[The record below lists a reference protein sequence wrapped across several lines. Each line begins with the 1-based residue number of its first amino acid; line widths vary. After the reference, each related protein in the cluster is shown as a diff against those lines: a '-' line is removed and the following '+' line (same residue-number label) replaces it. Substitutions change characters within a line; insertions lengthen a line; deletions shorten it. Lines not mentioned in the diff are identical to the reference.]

1 MGREPGKKER
11 FEVLLEQV
19 HVEVRTIAEG
29 HGILLKEI
37 RETRDFLGNR
47 ITLLECA
54 VLEQS
59 SQTPTLT
66 ERFDTH
72 ERAHRQD
79 RL

>member
-1 MGREPGKKER
+1 MGREPSKKER

-19 HVEVRTIAEG
+19 RADVQTIAEG
-29 HGILLKEI
+29 HSILLKEI
-37 RETRDFLGNR
+37 RQTRDFLGNR

-59 SQTPTLT
+59 SQTRTLT

-72 ERAHRQD
+72 EHRSG
-79 RL
+79 L